1 MESRETHMNI
11 DEVLQSELTEEQRE
25 AAVDTANEILCLAC
39 AGSGKS
45 RTLAYRIAR
54 LLAEGEPPE
63 SIVAFTFTE
72 KAAESIKRRVG
83 SALTRVGIDPTV
95 MGRMYIGTIHSN
107 CHEVLMTMD
116 AIYRQ
121 YDVLDDNR
129 LVLYL
134 ISRYW
139 QLGLRTLERRI
150 TSRYKYFRTI
160 RQVADAWKTA
170 NDELVDFEDIQAADP
185 ELGEVLATLR
195 DSLER
200 DQFLDFS
207 LMIRKV
213 VDDLRRN
220 EEAAVE
226 VIGSLRHLMVDEYQ
240 DINPCQEE
248 LIRQMHSRSETLFV
262 VGDDDQSIYAWRG
275 ADVDNILGF
284 ERRYPG
290 AARHTLSKNFRSTAP
305 IVKVSDRFAAAELGP
320 SRMTKNPEA
329 AENKRPQDF
338 RVLWFNV
345 REEEAAWVADRIQAL
360 LGTAYEENDGTVR
373 GLTPADF
380 AILMRSTRQ
389 PEYRNGPPRH
399 SAFTQALAQRGIPF
413 SLEAGG
419 GPFERPQVAVLRS
432 TFELLRN
439 NPPTREE
446 VQAHYGNQILPAYPH
461 ADFDALVRVLT
472 EWGRLIHTPPGGTRR
487 RVYPQQLVYDL
498 LEAFGVSGTEFDE
511 GTMRDIGLF
520 SRMIQDVEAVYM
532 SVDSP
537 ARFHEILNFLSN
549 VAETGYDVSTEEV
562 IQRPDTVTVSTVHKM
577 KGLEFPCVFLVD
589 VENQRFPARRRGYEG
604 WLPREVIEDALRRGA
619 YQNTPAEEARLF
631 YTALTRAERYLYVT
645 GTENLPGAARAR
657 GRSRF
662 ANGLRHP
669 AISNDAEGLPPG
681 LVTCPPRR
689 RVEESDLPTTF
700 SELRYY
706 LRCPRDYRF
715 RQSYGFSPPIPEMFG
730 FGKTVHTAVE
740 RLHEEYQDAAP
751 TPEEAVE
758 TTERVFHLKHVP
770 QSRDPMNSPGPYERA
785 RDKAVE
791 IIQNYVESF
800 GGDFERRRQVEATFE
815 VPADNCVISGSIDL
829 LLKEDPEG
837 RILEAEIID
846 FKAIE
851 GGREPES
858 NEELDWT
865 ELALQVQL
873 YARAAQQVL
882 GENARTGHVHLLRD
896 NRRVDVPVDDEAID
910 AALANIEWA
919 VRGVL
924 ASDFPMRP
932 HREKCSKCDFR
943 MICPKTPQNF
953 TAQTDPPPP
962 LHLPG
967 GNTEMARAFSQFEQE
982 QDGG

>member
-1 MESRETHMNI
+1 MNI
-11 DEVLQSELTEEQRE
+11 DEVLQSKLTDEQRA
-25 AAVDTANEILCLAC
+25 AAVDTANDILCLAC

-45 RTLAYRIAR
+45 TTLAYRIAR

-72 KAAESIKRRVG
+72 KAAEAIKRRVG

-95 MGRMYIGTIHSN
+95 MGKMYIGTIHSY
-107 CHEVLMTMD
+107 CHEVLMRMD

-121 YDVLDDNR
+121 YDILDDNR

-134 ISRYW
+134 ISRHR
-139 QLGLRTLERRI
+139 QLGLQSLERRI
-150 TSRYKYFRTI
+150 GSQYKYFRTI
-160 RQVADAWKTA
+160 NKAAGAWKTA
-170 NDELVDFEDIQAADP
+170 NNELVDFEDIQAADL
-185 ELGEVLATLR
+185 ELGGVLMALR

-220 EEAAVE
+220 EEAAVKA
-226 VIGSLRHLMVDEYQ
+226 IDSLRHLMVDEYQ

-248 LIRQMHSRSETLFV
+248 LIRQMHSRSDTLFV

-275 ADVDNILGF
+275 ADVYNILKF
-284 ERRYPG
+284 QERYSG
-290 AARHTLSKNFRSTAP
+290 ATRHTLSKNFRSTTP
-305 IVKVSDRFAAAELGP
+305 IVEVSDRFVAAELGS
-320 SRMTKNPEA
+320 SRMTKNPTA
-329 AENKRPQDF
+329 DENKSPQDF
-338 RVLWFNV
+338 RVLWFND
-345 REEEAAWVADRIQAL
+345 RQEEAAWVADRIQAL
-360 LGTAYEENDGTVR
+360 LGTAYDENDGTVR

-389 PEYRNGPPRH
+389 PERNGSPRH
-399 SAFTQALAQRGIPF
+399 SAFTQALAERRIPY

-419 GPFERPQVAVLRS
+419 GPFERPQVSALRS
-432 TFELLRN
+432 TFELLRDT
-439 NPPTREE
+439 PPAREE
-446 VQAHYGNQILPAYPH
+446 VQTHYEHQILLAYPR

-498 LEAFGVSGTEFDE
+498 LQAFSVLETAFEE

-537 ARFHEILNFLSN
+537 ARFREILNFLSN

-604 WLPREVIEDALRRGA
+604 WLPQEVIDDALKRDA

-645 GTENLPGAARAR
+645 GAENLPGAARAR
-657 GRSRF
+657 RRSSF
-662 ANGLRHP
+662 ANRLRHS
-669 AISNDAEGLPPG
+669 AISNADEGLPAG
-681 LVTCPPRR
+681 LVASSAKR

-706 LRCPRDYRF
+706 LRCPMDYRF

-740 RLHEEYQDAAP
+740 RLHEEHQSAAP
-751 TPEEAVE
+751 TREEALE

-770 QSRDPMNSPGPYERA
+770 QSRDPVNSPGPYERGH
-785 RDKAVE
+785 DKAVE
-791 IIQNYVESF
+791 IVQEYIDSF
-800 GGDFERRRQVEATFE
+800 GDDFERRRQVEATFE
-815 VPADNCVISGSIDL
+815 VPADNCVICGSIDL
-829 LLKEDPEG
+829 ILKEDPEG

-851 GGREPES
+851 AGPEPES
-858 NEELDWT
+858 DDELDWA
-865 ELALQVQL
+865 ELSLQVQL

-919 VRGVL
+919 VRGIL

-932 HREKCSKCDFR
+932 HREKCSKCDFG
-943 MICPKTPQNF
+943 MICPKTPRNF
-953 TAQTDPPPP
+953 AGQTAPPPP
-962 LHLPG
+962 LHLPD
-967 GNTEMARAFSQFEQE
+967 GNTEMARAFSWFEQG
-982 QDGG
+982 QDGR

>member
-1 MESRETHMNI
+1 MNI
-11 DEVLQSELTEEQRE
+11 ERVLQSELTDEQR
-25 AAVDTANEILCLAC
+25 AAVVDTANEVLCLAC

-45 RTLAYRIAR
+45 TTLAYRIAR
-54 LLAEGEPPE
+54 LLAGGEPPE

-72 KAAESIKRRVG
+72 KAAEAIKRRVG
-83 SALTRVGIDPTV
+83 SALTRVDIDPTV
-95 MGRMYIGTIHSN
+95 MGRMYIGTIHSY
-107 CHEVLMTMD
+107 CHEVLMRMD

-139 QLGLRTLERRI
+139 QLGLRTLQRRI

-160 RQVADAWKTA
+160 KQVADAWKTA
-170 NDELVDFEDIQAADP
+170 NDELVDFEDIRAADP
-185 ELGEVLATLR
+185 ELGGVLTTLR

-207 LMIRKV
+207 LMIRKI

-220 EEAAVE
+220 EEAAVKA
-226 VIGSLRHLMVDEYQ
+226 IDPLRHLMVDEYQ
-240 DINPCQEE
+240 DVNPCQEE

-275 ADVDNILGF
+275 ADVNNILKF
-284 ERRYPG
+284 QERYLG
-290 AARHTLSKNFRSTAP
+290 ATRHTLSKNFRSTTP
-305 IVKVSDRFAAAELGP
+305 IVEVADRFVAAELGS
-320 SRMTKNPEA
+320 SRITKNPTA
-329 AENKRPQDF
+329 AENKSPQDF
-338 RVLWFNV
+338 RVLWFEDRQV
-345 REEEAAWVADRIQAL
+345 EAAWVADRIQAL
-360 LGTAYEENDGTVR
+360 LGSAYEENNGTVR

-380 AILMRSTRQ
+380 AVLMRSTRQ
-389 PEYRNGPPRH
+389 PEYTDGPPRH
-399 SAFTQALAQRGIPF
+399 SAFTQALAQRDIPF

-419 GPFERPQVAVLRS
+419 GPFERPQVTVLRS
-432 TFELLRN
+432 TFELLRDAS
-439 NPPTREE
+439 PTREQ
-446 VQAHYGNQILPAYPH
+446 VQIHYEDHILPAYRH

-498 LEAFGVSGTEFDE
+498 LQAFGVSETEFDE

-520 SRMIQDVEAVYM
+520 SRMIQDVETVYM
-532 SVDSP
+532 SVDSR
-537 ARFHEILNFLSN
+537 ARFREILNFLGN

-562 IQRPDTVTVSTVHKM
+562 TQRPDTVTVSTVHKM

-589 VENQRFPARRRGYEG
+589 VESQRFPARGRAYEG
-604 WLPREVIEDALRRGA
+604 WLPPEVMHDALDRGA

-657 GRSRF
+657 RRSRF
-662 ANGLRHP
+662 ANGLQHS
-669 AISNDAEGLPPG
+669 AISNAAEGFPAG
-681 LVTCPPRR
+681 LVASLPRR

-706 LRCPRDYRF
+706 LRCPMDYRF

-730 FGKTVHTAVE
+730 FGRTVHTAVE
-740 RLHEEYQDAAP
+740 RLHEKYQSAAP
-751 TPEEAVE
+751 TLEEARE
-758 TTERVFHLKHVP
+758 TTEHVFHLKHVP
-770 QSRDPMNSPGPYERA
+770 QSRDPVNSPGPYERA

-791 IIQNYVESF
+791 IVQEYRDSF

-829 LLKEDPEG
+829 ILKEDPEG

-851 GGREPES
+851 AGPES
-858 NEELDWT
+858 IEELDWA
-865 ELALQVQL
+865 ELSLQVQL

-882 GENARTGHVHLLRD
+882 GENAKTGHVHLLRD
-896 NRRVDVPVDDEAID
+896 NRRVDVPVNDEAINV
-910 AALANIEWA
+910 ALANIEWA

-932 HREKCSKCDFR
+932 HRAKCSKCDFR

-953 TAQTDPPPP
+953 ATQTAPPPP
-962 LHLPG
+962 VHLPG
-967 GNTEMARAFSQFEQE
+967 DDTEMTRAFSQFEQGY
-982 QDGG
+982 DDR